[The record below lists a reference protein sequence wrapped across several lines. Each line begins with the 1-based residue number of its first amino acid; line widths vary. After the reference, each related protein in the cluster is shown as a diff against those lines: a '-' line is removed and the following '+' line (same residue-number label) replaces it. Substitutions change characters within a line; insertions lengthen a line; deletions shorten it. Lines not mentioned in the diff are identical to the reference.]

1 MRWKCFSRLAT
12 PGRRDPEPGRALGE
26 HSCLLVRAS
35 YVTVVPKLHMRRVPL
50 ILVACVMVFLAVV
63 TGVLLTRS
71 RGAKAQPQ
79 EPSPSKADYRI
90 KEVHLQEEDRGR
102 GSWQLDADYGEIF
115 EAQGKTY
122 MKKVTI
128 RIHEPTREW
137 TVKSDEGDLLR
148 ESKDVEL
155 RGNVVVVSSD
165 GLRLETTRL
174 NYMAK
179 DQRVWTDRPVKI
191 WRNGVVVQGQGF
203 ESGDKDGVTT
213 IKGRVRATISRDQM
227 ARADEKKP

>member
-1 MRWKCFSRLAT
+1 
-12 PGRRDPEPGRALGE
+12 
-26 HSCLLVRAS
+26 
-35 YVTVVPKLHMRRVPL
+35 MRRIPL
-50 ILVACVMVFLAVV
+50 VIVACVVVFLAVV
-63 TGVLLTRS
+63 TGVLVTRS

-102 GSWQLDADYGEIF
+102 GSWQLNADYGEIF

-128 RIHEPTREW
+128 RINEPARAR
-137 TVKSDEGDLLR
+137 TVNSDEGDLLS

-155 RGNVVVVSSD
+155 RGHVVVVSSD
-165 GLRLETTRL
+165 GLRLETSRL
-174 NYMAK
+174 NWKAK
-179 DQRVWTDRPVKI
+179 EQRVWTDQPVTI

-203 ESGDKDGVTT
+203 ESGAKDGVTT
-213 IKGRVRATISRDQM
+213 IKGRVRATISREQM
-227 ARADEKKP
+227 ARNEEKKP